1 MEDVSVVSLVVRVVV
16 SLGVVLAVMAGAAAV
31 LKRGGFGGAAGGGI
45 GRSRTRQSVEVLG
58 RVTLGRNASV
68 TVVRVGSRALVL
80 GVSDQNVTLLTE
92 TDPAELAALHGSSPG
107 GSSLVGGAPTPPAA
121 GASSGMP
128 SVDPESPGTAAPGGF
143 PPASSAWKA
152 VVEQLRDR
160 TVRR

>member
-1 MEDVSVVSLVVRVVV
+1 MEDVSVVSLVLRVVV

-31 LKRGGFGGAAGGGI
+31 LKRGGFGGAGAGGM
-45 GRSRTRQSVEVLG
+45 GRGRAKHSVEVLG

-68 TVVRVGSRALVL
+68 TVVRVGGRALVL
-80 GVSDQNVTLLTE
+80 GVSDQHVTLLTE
-92 TDPAELAALHGSSPG
+92 TDPAELN
-107 GSSLVGGAPTPPAA
+107 PP
-121 GASSGMP
+121 ST
-128 SVDPESPGTAAPGGF
+128 DPESPGTAAPGGF

>member
-16 SLGVVLAVMAGAAAV
+16 SLGVVLAIMAGAAAV
-31 LKRGGFGGAAGGGI
+31 LKRGGLGGAAGGGM
-45 GRSRTRQSVEVLG
+45 GRSRTRHSVEVLG
-58 RVTLGRNASV
+58 RVALGRNASV
-68 TVVRVGSRALVL
+68 TVVRVGGRALVL
-80 GVSDQNVTLLTE
+80 GVSDQKVTLLTE
-92 TDPAELAALHGSSPG
+92 TDPAEL
-107 GSSLVGGAPTPPAA
+107 TP
-121 GASSGMP
+121 P